1 MKVLVSVI
9 VGVSLILSASLLKDG
24 LTELRTA
31 DRYVTVKGVAEKEV
45 TADLALWPIRFSA
58 SGETLEVARQK
69 ARSSRD
75 GVMAFLK
82 LQAISEDSVELQ
94 RMDVVDTQANAYQPE
109 NSARKVIIN
118 QVLMVRTAE
127 VDKVRQAARNV
138 SDLVDSGV
146 ILSSDYGPT
155 GPTYLFTRL
164 NQVKPDMISEATLAA
179 RESARQFALDADAEL
194 GGLRRANQGVFQI
207 LARDQAPGVTAE
219 QQPLKTVRVV
229 STFDYYLN

>member
-1 MKVLVSVI
+1 MKVLVA
-9 VGVSLILSASLLKDG
+9 LILGLGMIVSASLLKDG
-24 LTELRTA
+24 LTEMRTG
-31 DRYVTVKGVAEKEV
+31 DRYVTVKGVAEQEV
-45 TADLALWPIRFSA
+45 NADLALWPIRFA
-58 SGETLEVARQK
+58 ATGETLEEAREK

-82 LQAISEDSVELQ
+82 LQAIDEDSVELQ
-94 RMDVVDTQANAYQPE
+94 RMDVVDTHANPYQPE
-109 NSARKVIIN
+109 NGARKFIIT
-118 QVLMVRTAE
+118 QVLMVRTEA
-127 VDKVRQAARNV
+127 VDKVRQAAQGV

-164 NQVKPDMISEATLAA
+164 NDIKPEMISEATAAA
-179 RESARQFALDADAEL
+179 RESAQQFARDADAEL

-219 QQPLKTVRVV
+219 QQPVKTVRVV
-229 STFDYYLN
+229 STFDYYLE